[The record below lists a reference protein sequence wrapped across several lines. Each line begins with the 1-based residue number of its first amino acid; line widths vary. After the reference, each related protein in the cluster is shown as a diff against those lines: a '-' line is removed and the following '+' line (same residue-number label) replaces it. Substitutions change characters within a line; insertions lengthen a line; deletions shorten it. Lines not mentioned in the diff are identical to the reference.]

1 MLSEVQ
7 GRKWVHESSWM
18 VRGQKRARPE
28 DVPDEV
34 STPAA
39 LATAGQRR
47 FAPRQGR
54 KGNFEMF
61 QPSCYGTYGETWL
74 KVHGEEIELLRDPM
88 CKCDRVSLV
97 CKNQVQLV
105 AKAYSF
111 MCHDQYTCS
120 HPIREGGAR
129 VGGFSLRK
137 RQHVVECG

>member
-34 STPAA
+34 STPGA
-39 LATAGQRR
+39 LARAGERR

-61 QPSCYGTYGETWL
+61 EPSCYGTYGETWL
-74 KVHGEEIELLRDPM
+74 KVHGEEIDLLRDPM
-88 CKCDRVSLV
+88 CKCDRV
-97 CKNQVQLV
+97 
-105 AKAYSF
+105 
-111 MCHDQYTCS
+111 
-120 HPIREGGAR
+120 
-129 VGGFSLRK
+129 
-137 RQHVVECG
+137 